1 VALAIGQEAVA
12 PPPTLPVKVLRQPTR
27 ICLDALRS
35 PPQNVLAAAKSERF
49 EKQESSLPESMPL
62 TAMGDVA
69 KIEGAVRRTPMEV
82 SDCVAGLRKVK
93 INWDLLR
100 SFDPTPLLTLEQELE
115 EAVRQEYEARRLTYL
130 ARKKEQKRKRRRGAA
145 AATSEE
151 TATMAL

>member
-1 VALAIGQEAVA
+1 
-12 PPPTLPVKVLRQPTR
+12 
-27 ICLDALRS
+27 
-35 PPQNVLAAAKSERF
+35 
-49 EKQESSLPESMPL
+49 MPL

-115 EAVRQEYEARRLTYL
+115 EAVRQEYEARLLTYL